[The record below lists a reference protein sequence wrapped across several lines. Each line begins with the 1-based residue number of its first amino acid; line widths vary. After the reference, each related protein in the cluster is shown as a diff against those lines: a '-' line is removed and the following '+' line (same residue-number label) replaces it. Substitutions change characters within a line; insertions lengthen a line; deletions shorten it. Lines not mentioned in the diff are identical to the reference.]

1 MIIKKHDVAIIGGG
15 LAGVVAAIELAE
27 NNLDVAIIYDQK
39 INHCASA
46 YAQGGIAAIVSSDD
60 SIEAHIND
68 TYIASGKL
76 AKLESITQVVTN
88 SNAAIAWLE
97 KHGVE
102 FDKKENGQYSL
113 HLEGGH
119 SQARILH
126 IKDYTGRAVIT
137 SLYKNLDSFKN
148 ISIYPE
154 HNVIELIKKAD
165 KCVGLYSHDNKYQV
179 TKFITKKVILA
190 AGGASGLYKY
200 VTNAT
205 AGNGSAMIMAYDI
218 GCQLEN
224 LEFTQFHPT
233 CFFARNGAPLLI
245 SEAIRGSGAV
255 LETVKGVRIMKSI
268 HEKQDLAP
276 RDIVAR
282 EIYINIQAGRD
293 VYLNATHLNTSQW
306 QQKFPYIYE
315 KLLENNINPVNDRI
329 PVSPAAHYSCG
340 GIRVANNSQ
349 TNIANLYAVGEVAC
363 TGLHGANRLA
373 SNSLLECV
381 VYALAASQDI
391 LANINDS
398 FTECDQ
404 KLELFNSNNNY
415 IQQINQIR
423 QLMWDNVGLVR
434 RQAELSKAYQQL
446 QLLAQSISTD
456 TRLAS
461 YDYKLEAYR
470 KILKLAT
477 LTLEQAIKRKDSV
490 GSHFLI

>member
-233 CFFARNGAPLLI
+233 CFL
-245 SEAIRGSGAV
+245 
-255 LETVKGVRIMKSI
+255 
-268 HEKQDLAP
+268 
-276 RDIVAR
+276 
-282 EIYINIQAGRD
+282 
-293 VYLNATHLNTSQW
+293 
-306 QQKFPYIYE
+306 
-315 KLLENNINPVNDRI
+315 
-329 PVSPAAHYSCG
+329 PAM
-340 GIRVANNSQ
+340 
-349 TNIANLYAVGEVAC
+349 E
-363 TGLHGANRLA
+363 RL
-373 SNSLLECV
+373 
-381 VYALAASQDI
+381 
-391 LANINDS
+391 
-398 FTECDQ
+398 F
-404 KLELFNSNNNY
+404 
-415 IQQINQIR
+415 
-423 QLMWDNVGLVR
+423 
-434 RQAELSKAYQQL
+434 
-446 QLLAQSISTD
+446 
-456 TRLAS
+456 
-461 YDYKLEAYR
+461 
-470 KILKLAT
+470 
-477 LTLEQAIKRKDSV
+477 
-490 GSHFLI
+490 

>member
-1 MIIKKHDVAIIGGG
+1 M
-15 LAGVVAAIELAE
+15 
-27 NNLDVAIIYDQK
+27 
-39 INHCASA
+39 
-46 YAQGGIAAIVSSDD
+46 
-60 SIEAHIND
+60 
-68 TYIASGKL
+68 
-76 AKLESITQVVTN
+76 
-88 SNAAIAWLE
+88 
-97 KHGVE
+97 
-102 FDKKENGQYSL
+102 
-113 HLEGGH
+113 
-119 SQARILH
+119 
-126 IKDYTGRAVIT
+126 
-137 SLYKNLDSFKN
+137 
-148 ISIYPE
+148 
-154 HNVIELIKKAD
+154 
-165 KCVGLYSHDNKYQV
+165 
-179 TKFITKKVILA
+179 
-190 AGGASGLYKY
+190 
-200 VTNAT
+200 TNAT

-306 QQKFPYIYE
+306 QQKFPCIYE

-340 GIRVANNSQ
+340 GISVANNSQ
-349 TNIANLYAVGEVAC
+349 TNIVNLYAVGEVAC

-415 IQQINQIR
+415 IQQINQIC

-456 TRLAS
+456 TRLAN

-477 LTLEQAIKRKDSV
+477 LILEQAIKRKDSV